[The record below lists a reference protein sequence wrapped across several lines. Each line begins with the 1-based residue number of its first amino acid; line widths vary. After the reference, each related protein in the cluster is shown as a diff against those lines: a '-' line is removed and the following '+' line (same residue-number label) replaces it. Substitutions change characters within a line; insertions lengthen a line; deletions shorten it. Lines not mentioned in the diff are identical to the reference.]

1 MSPLV
6 AKLKDRKKQM
16 GSVFSNEEGEQ
27 FDKNI
32 KCLGDL
38 PSDFLIDVI
47 AANSD
52 LTVSI
57 LLTMREK
64 DPSTI
69 YEILHAWVQVSLGYR
84 TPQEAIVKNVVLWWL
99 KTRSNQVGH
108 PFVS

>member
-52 LTVSI
+52 RPIHNL
-57 LLTMREK
+57 RN
-64 DPSTI
+64 P
-69 YEILHAWVQVSLGYR
+69 
-84 TPQEAIVKNVVLWWL
+84 
-99 KTRSNQVGH
+99 TRVGA
-108 PFVS
+108 S